1 MLMNNT
7 IYVTGHKHPDTDSI
21 ASAIAY
27 SSLKSKQ
34 GIKCIPCRLGEL
46 NEETKYLLNRF
57 GFEEPYYLKDARV
70 SLSEINLNKPIMVKE
85 DTTIHEIIE
94 IMDEN
99 HIPMIGICDNE
110 QRLLGIITYQ
120 DISTVGMKDTALG
133 IDLLKH
139 TTLEAI
145 EKTLNG
151 KIIYKANTPHI
162 NGKVSIVAMSKQGL
176 TNYEIQDRM
185 VMLGDDIQSQIEAIK
200 KGAGLLILV
209 WADTIDEEVIKL
221 AKEYQCSILISGHG
235 AMNTSRYLYF
245 APPIK
250 LLMNKD
256 IVKFYNWELAED
268 VLKKMLKTRYRTYP
282 VIDDDNHFVGYV
294 TRYDILKSKNKQIV
308 MVDHNEFSQSVRAIE
323 KAELIEVIDHHRI
336 SDFSTSLP
344 VSFRNEIVGSTA
356 TILAEIF
363 QERQVIIEKNLAG
376 LLLGAILSDTLKF
389 RSCTTTQKDIFMAN
403 ILAQIA
409 NLNIDTFAEDMF
421 SVSTN
426 ISDKNMENILSSDI
440 KAFEIEEQ
448 NILISQV
455 IIYNYQALNNRE
467 KEIEEACVKLLERS
481 ESKTIMAIF
490 TSIIDNGSIIFA
502 KGKVKDWIYEAYP
515 DDSTTFHEGLLSRK
529 NQIVPTLTDIFSRH

>member
-1 MLMNNT
+1 MNNT

-21 ASAIAY
+21 AAAIAY

-34 GIKCIPCRLGEL
+34 GISCIPCRLGEL

-70 SLSEINLNKPIMVKE
+70 SLSEIDLNKPIMVKE
-85 DTTIHEIIE
+85 DTTIYEIVQ
-94 IMDEN
+94 IMDAN
-99 HIPMIGICDNE
+99 HIPMIGICDDE
-110 QRLLGIITYQ
+110 QRLLGIVTYQ

-139 TTLEAI
+139 TTLESI

-151 KIIYKANTPHI
+151 KIIYEADHPHI

-176 TNYEIQDRM
+176 NNYEIQDRM
-185 VMLGDDIQSQIEAIK
+185 VMLGDDVNSQIQAIK

-209 WADTIDEEVIKL
+209 WADTIDDEVIQL

-282 VIDDDNHFVGYV
+282 VIDEENHFVGYV

-356 TILAEIF
+356 TILTEIF

-389 RSCTTTQKDIFMAN
+389 RSPTTTQKDIFMAN

-426 ISDKNMENILSSDI
+426 ISDKNMETILSSDI
-440 KAFEIEEQ
+440 KSFEIEEQ
-448 NILISQV
+448 DILISQV

-467 KEIEEACVKLLERS
+467 KEIEEACAKILERS

-490 TSIIDNGSIIFA
+490 TSIIDNGSIIFS

-529 NQIVPTLTDIFSRH
+529 NQIVPTLTDTFSRH